1 MPGCAT
7 LLLTSSGSNQQ
18 TQRGLVSVKRW
29 SNILDRGQTF
39 DMSHLDSF
47 DAQEQLDGRA
57 ITVRYSFWPHT
68 FSDEKANGCPLD
80 DERFFCR
87 QRWEV
92 SHEAVHFISTG
103 KFSAG
108 YVRVYLSKRRE
119 QQFYSLD
126 LGHMAIFFSIHK
138 DDHDPDTINCKVISC
153 YPVDGTTIHKLPR
166 GKLYKVATVYQR
178 RLAGQ
183 TIAL

>member
-1 MPGCAT
+1 M
-7 LLLTSSGSNQQ
+7 
-18 TQRGLVSVKRW
+18 SVTRW
-29 SNILDRGQTF
+29 NNILDRGQTF

-47 DAQEQLDGRA
+47 DAQEQLDGKA

-68 FSDEKANGCPLD
+68 FSDEKANGCPLND
-80 DERFFCR
+80 GRFFCR

-92 SHEAVHFISTG
+92 SREAVHFISIG

-108 YVRVYLSKRRE
+108 YVRVYLSRKRE

-126 LGHMAIFFSIHK
+126 LGHMVIFCVIHK
-138 DDHDPDTINCKVISC
+138 DEHAQDTINCKVISC
-153 YPVDGTTIHKLPR
+153 YPVDGNNTHKLPR